1 MHVAMYMREPA
12 PFDVNRLK
20 LRANELR
27 IAKQID
33 EGLSLH
39 GLLRK
44 FPPSQRSLIYRTM
57 YLLHQS
63 ELLTFELT
71 KEHVDFP
78 G

>member
-1 MHVAMYMREPA
+1 MYMRQPE
-12 PFDVNRLK
+12 PFDINLLK

-27 IAKQID
+27 VAKQIE

-44 FPPSQRSLIYRTM
+44 FPPSQRSLIYRTV

-71 KEHVDFP
+71 TDEIHFP